1 MSSTKQQ
8 PKDFIK
14 SLQIIHIA
22 LVVTV
27 VGFAV
32 YIAQRAGDKLFFSY
46 EEDRAFLFLAI
57 IVAFIGNLSSK
68 FIYKKLIGQI
78 SSKQNLFQKA
88 TKFSTA
94 HVFRMAML
102 EFPAL
107 MCVLFVYQSNNSF
120 YFILTG
126 ILVLMMASLHPTK
139 NKFESD
145 VPLTN
150 EEKSMLE
157 KL

>member
-1 MSSTKQQ
+1 MSYTKQQ

-32 YIAQRAGDKLFFSY
+32 YIALRSGGKLFFSY

-68 FIYKKLIGQI
+68 FIYRKLIGQI
-78 SSKQNLFQKA
+78 LLKQNLFQKA

-126 ILVLMMASLHPTK
+126 ILVLMMAALHPTK
-139 NKFESD
+139 DKFEAD
-145 VPLTN
+145 VPLTS

>member
-1 MSSTKQQ
+1 
-8 PKDFIK
+8 
-14 SLQIIHIA
+14 
-22 LVVTV
+22 
-27 VGFAV
+27 
-32 YIAQRAGDKLFFSY
+32 
-46 EEDRAFLFLAI
+46 
-57 IVAFIGNLSSK
+57 
-68 FIYKKLIGQI
+68 
-78 SSKQNLFQKA
+78 
-88 TKFSTA
+88 
-94 HVFRMAML
+94 ML